1 MTKLRVKGLPRGF
14 TLIELMVGVVIIG
27 LLATLIVPNVIG
39 QGDAARVTA
48 AQIDIRAIGNA
59 LDLYRLNNSHYPS
72 TEQGLEALVNKPAGF
87 PEPRSWGPEPYLKK
101 LPTDPWGT
109 EFVYINNGF
118 NYELYSFG
126 ADGQEGGENLTA
138 DIFYRDL

>member
-1 MTKLRVKGLPRGF
+1 MPRGF
-14 TLIELMVGVVIIG
+14 TLIEIMVVVVIIG

-87 PEPRSWGPEPYLKK
+87 PEPRNWGPEPYLKK

-126 ADGQEGGENLTA
+126 ADGQEGGENLMA

>member
-1 MTKLRVKGLPRGF
+1 MQKIEVRQLSKGF
-14 TLIELMVGVVIIG
+14 TLIEIMVVVVIIG

-109 EFVYINNGF
+109 EFIYIKDGF
-118 NYELYSFG
+118 RYDLYSFG
-126 ADGQEGGENLTA
+126 ADGQEGGENLMS
-138 DIFYRDL
+138 DIFYKDL

>member
-1 MTKLRVKGLPRGF
+1 MTKLRIKGLPRGF
-14 TLIELMVGVVIIG
+14 TLIEIMVVVVIIG

-59 LDLYRLNNSHYPS
+59 LDLYSLNNSHYPS
-72 TEQGLEALVNKPAGF
+72 TEQGLEALGNKPAGF

-126 ADGQEGGENLTA
+126 ADGQEGGENLMA

>member
-1 MTKLRVKGLPRGF
+1 MKKLMVRRSPKGF
-14 TLIELMVGVVIIG
+14 TLIEIMVVVVIIG

-72 TEQGLEALVNKPAGF
+72 TEQGLEALVNRPAGF

-109 EFVYINNGF
+109 EFVYINDGL

-126 ADGQEGGENLTA
+126 ADGQEGGDNLMA
-138 DIFYRDL
+138 DIFYKDL

>member
-1 MTKLRVKGLPRGF
+1 MTKLRIKGLPRGF
-14 TLIELMVGVVIIG
+14 TLIEIMVVVVNIG

-109 EFVYINNGF
+109 EFGYINNGF

-126 ADGQEGGENLTA
+126 ADGQEGGENLMA

>member
-1 MTKLRVKGLPRGF
+1 
-14 TLIELMVGVVIIG
+14 MVVVIIG

-126 ADGQEGGENLTA
+126 ADGQEGGENLMA

>member
-1 MTKLRVKGLPRGF
+1 MVKRLPRGF
-14 TLIELMVGVVIIG
+14 TLIEIMVVVVIIG

-72 TEQGLEALVNKPAGF
+72 TEQGLEALVNRPAGF
-87 PEPRSWGPEPYLKK
+87 PEPRNWGPEPYLKK

-126 ADGQEGGENLTA
+126 ADGQEGGENLMA

>member
-1 MTKLRVKGLPRGF
+1 MTKLRIKGLPRGF
-14 TLIELMVGVVIIG
+14 TLIEIMVVVVIIG

-87 PEPRSWGPEPYLKK
+87 PEPRNWGPEPYLKK

-126 ADGQEGGENLTA
+126 ADGQEGGENLMA

>member
-1 MTKLRVKGLPRGF
+1 MTKLRIKGLPRGF
-14 TLIELMVGVVIIG
+14 TLIEIMVVVVIIG

-126 ADGQEGGENLTA
+126 ADGQEGGENLMA
-138 DIFYRDL
+138 DIFYRAL

>member
-1 MTKLRVKGLPRGF
+1 MTKEMVKRLPRGF
-14 TLIELMVGVVIIG
+14 TLIEIMVVVVIIG

-126 ADGQEGGENLTA
+126 ADGQEGGENLMA

>member
-1 MTKLRVKGLPRGF
+1 MKKLMVRRSPRGF
-14 TLIELMVGVVIIG
+14 TLIEIMVVVVIIG

-72 TEQGLEALVNKPAGF
+72 TEQGLEALVNRPAGF

-109 EFVYINNGF
+109 EFVYINDGL

-126 ADGQEGGENLTA
+126 ADGQEGGDNLMA
-138 DIFYRDL
+138 DIFYKDL

>member
-1 MTKLRVKGLPRGF
+1 MTKLRIKGLPRGF
-14 TLIELMVGVVIIG
+14 TLIEIMVVVVIIG

-109 EFVYINNGF
+109 EFVCINNGF

-126 ADGQEGGENLTA
+126 ADGQEGGENLMA

>member
-1 MTKLRVKGLPRGF
+1 LPRGF
-14 TLIELMVGVVIIG
+14 TLIEIMVVVVIIG

-126 ADGQEGGENLTA
+126 ADGQEGGENLMA

>member
-1 MTKLRVKGLPRGF
+1 MTKLRIKGLPRGF
-14 TLIELMVGVVIIG
+14 TLIEIMVVVVIIG

-72 TEQGLEALVNKPAGF
+72 TAQGLEALVNTPAGF

-126 ADGQEGGENLTA
+126 ADGQEGGENLMA

>member
-1 MTKLRVKGLPRGF
+1 MTKLRIKGLPRGF
-14 TLIELMVGVVIIG
+14 TRIEIMVVVVIIG

-126 ADGQEGGENLTA
+126 ADGQEGGENLMA

>member
-1 MTKLRVKGLPRGF
+1 MPRGF
-14 TLIELMVGVVIIG
+14 TLIEIMVVVVIIG

-126 ADGQEGGENLTA
+126 ADGQEGGENLMA

>member
-1 MTKLRVKGLPRGF
+1 MTKLRIKGLPRGF
-14 TLIELMVGVVIIG
+14 TLIEIMVVVVIIG

-72 TEQGLEALVNKPAGF
+72 TEQGLEALVNKPVGF

-126 ADGQEGGENLTA
+126 ADGQEGGENLMA

>member
-1 MTKLRVKGLPRGF
+1 MTKLRIKGLPRGF
-14 TLIELMVGVVIIG
+14 TLIEIMVVVVIIG

-72 TEQGLEALVNKPAGF
+72 TEQGLEAMVNKPAGF

-126 ADGQEGGENLTA
+126 ADGQEGGENLMA

>member
-1 MTKLRVKGLPRGF
+1 MTKEMVKRLPRGF
-14 TLIELMVGVVIIG
+14 TLIEIMVVVVIIG

-72 TEQGLEALVNKPAGF
+72 TEQGLEALVNRPAGF
-87 PEPRSWGPEPYLKK
+87 PEPRNWGPEPYLKK

-126 ADGQEGGENLTA
+126 ADGQEGGENLMA

>member
-1 MTKLRVKGLPRGF
+1 MTKLRIKGLPRGF
-14 TLIELMVGVVIIG
+14 TLIEIMVVVVIIG

-72 TEQGLEALVNKPAGF
+72 TVQGLEALVNKPAGF

-126 ADGQEGGENLTA
+126 ADGQEGGENLMA

>member
-14 TLIELMVGVVIIG
+14 TLIEIMVVVVIIG

-126 ADGQEGGENLTA
+126 ADGQEGGENLMA

>member
-1 MTKLRVKGLPRGF
+1 MTKLRIKGLPRGF
-14 TLIELMVGVVIIG
+14 TLIEIMVVVVIIG

-87 PEPRSWGPEPYLKK
+87 PEPRSWGPEPYLKQ

-109 EFVYINNGF
+109 DFVYINNGF

-126 ADGQEGGENLTA
+126 ADGQEGGENLMA

>member
-1 MTKLRVKGLPRGF
+1 MTKLRIKGLPRGF
-14 TLIELMVGVVIIG
+14 TLIEIMVVVVIIV

-126 ADGQEGGENLTA
+126 ADGQEGGENLMA

>member
-1 MTKLRVKGLPRGF
+1 MTKLRIKGLPRGF
-14 TLIELMVGVVIIG
+14 TLIEIMVVVVIIG

-126 ADGQEGGENLTA
+126 ADGQEGGENLMA